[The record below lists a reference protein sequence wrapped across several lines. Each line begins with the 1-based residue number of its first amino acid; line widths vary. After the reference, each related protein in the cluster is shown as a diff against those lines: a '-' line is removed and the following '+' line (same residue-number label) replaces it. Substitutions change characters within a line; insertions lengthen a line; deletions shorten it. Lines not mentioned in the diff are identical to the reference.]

1 MHAKKDS
8 SLSLLV
14 YIYKNPLYSLCFLLP
29 SDIVHI
35 RVYVLF
41 IVLVEDHDT
50 EKKEYQKKSKKNLYP
65 GTLVHKIPYIIL
77 SLINQIIIQG
87 Q

>member
-35 RVYVLF
+35 SRVYVLF
-41 IVLVEDHDT
+41 IVLVEGYGT
-50 EKKEYQKKSKKNLYP
+50 EKREYQKKNPKRIY
-65 GTLVHKIPYIIL
+65 IPVLWCIK
-77 SLINQIIIQG
+77 SLISS
-87 Q
+87 